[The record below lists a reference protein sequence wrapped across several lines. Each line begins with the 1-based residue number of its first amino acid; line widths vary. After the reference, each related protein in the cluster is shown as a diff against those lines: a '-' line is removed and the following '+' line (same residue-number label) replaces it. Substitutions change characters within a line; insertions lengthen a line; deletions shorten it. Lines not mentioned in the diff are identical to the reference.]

1 MKRLVLLIALL
12 LLAVPVLPARDLNKE
27 WKAYSRLE
35 RRDRP
40 RDQIEKLH
48 EIRALARTY
57 RLPDDFLRA
66 CREEQRVYSRLNWKS
81 TDSLRTALLEAVESY
96 GEPML
101 TYRWLDRDFKYA
113 KAHREELETSR
124 RPSLQ
129 DRKIPFLQTRNEDD
143 IPDDF
148 EWVLW
153 DRLTRLPSLIPDSE
167 EYRLLDEKI
176 GDRYPARPYLQYLTA
191 KQAEDREPALRA
203 IVKQNAGDPFRFI
216 VEKEILDERLFQL
229 RRNVNVTEAEARK
242 LYDDAEAFAKAEKA
256 EKGVHRRMDLSVDEI
271 RRTLTASHLNIRFQQ
286 DSIVLTGRNFG
297 RGSLTF
303 VSDENRRTVSFRN
316 RDGKFYALDTVKA
329 PIPALPDGAY
339 DVHSEGYGSYASYVK
354 RTLSLAARRQGEDF
368 AIYVADYQTG
378 EPVPSATIRLKYGRK
393 QNKVLEREIPMN
405 TQGFTP
411 LPADFQKLIGRKAA
425 TLEARIGDRRS
436 GSVNL
441 SQPLHYPEAPSGQFH
456 ARVFKDR
463 GAYRPGDTLNAKAVL
478 FEGDLHDRVKAL
490 PEGKDVKVQMHDK
503 EWKLLATINLK
514 TNAYGSVAWEWP
526 IPEGERNGL
535 WNIQVIYKEQTL
547 ARSTFRVD
555 DFVLPTF
562 EVTFDPQEDPYLP
575 DSTFVVKGKVESYSG
590 HPVDGIS
597 LEGLVTQYGR
607 VAWRGA
613 VSIDKEGAFRI
624 PLKLSDKGEYRLNI
638 KALDA
643 TGETRGFEH
652 RFTVSSSLS
661 LKAELE
667 NAASGEFSFQN
678 SNMSKTVL
686 TEPVARLVWTVK
698 NGGEPVKMPVTYWL
712 VDGEGIT
719 LREGTSEETLELDLS
734 DCPDG
739 LYFLQASVRAGKADA
754 RANLPILKVTSGLDA
769 PVQSVFLSGE
779 TEIEYGQRI
788 QARLGAGVGPLWAVA
803 TLFSPDGS
811 VLESRLVHLEGVK
824 SLEDLEFIYKGTYPD
839 AVRLEV
845 FYFRD
850 SEQVVHEAVYHR
862 VRHTMDLP
870 LTFSRFQDRTRPGA
884 PYTLSLQTEPGVEA
898 AMAVFDKSL
907 DAMAPSVWN
916 RVNLLPPTFRTAW
929 SRTVA
934 GRITGESAMMTMMTM
949 MTGGVG
955 PVWGVVVDVEGEPI
969 IGASVAVSGTHQGV
983 VTDLE
988 GHFSL
993 DVPKGTMLEIACIGY
1008 ISTFAPASSGMQ
1020 VVLEEDTEALDEVV
1034 VVAYGTTK
1042 RSVLTGAVPGVQIR
1056 GISRPKTGV
1065 FGSSS
1070 RLRIRG
1076 YATAVPEDTYVEDMP
1091 EVSDEDFREIFSEA
1105 LAFEPFLYPNAEGR
1119 VDVTFRTSDK
1129 LSTYHVNVFAHD
1141 KVMRNAVLRK
1151 DIVVTVPVQIS
1162 VTPPRYLY
1170 EEDKYVLSASVSNIS
1185 DEALSGR
1192 LYLRVEMDD
1201 AVEERQPAYAQAA
1214 DLTVPVGGTAAAQFT
1229 VTAPPSFQPSFVGW
1243 WDEPKLDLRL
1253 VFEGDGFSDAVRL
1266 SVPVNL
1272 AEQALTECHSALAGP
1287 EAVDSLRR
1295 MFVNLPGDQAEV
1307 AYRTLREVAEA
1318 GLAQWTAPEDPD
1330 ALSRSA
1336 DFYARALLGRDTT
1349 GTLAPLLALR
1359 QGDGG
1364 FAWTEGMDSSPVV
1377 TATLLERFAVLR
1389 NKGIAIPDMTE
1400 AIRYLDKSQ
1409 FGNLWPMW
1417 CGGLSDE
1424 QYMDIRAMWAE
1435 IPLDLTGIE
1444 EKTVRRYRLREFR
1457 RFARAYL
1464 TPGRYDY
1471 ANGWI
1476 LDKARRVRTLQN
1488 LTASEAGIALGKA
1501 WGEQLFTTSR
1511 FEKSIANDL
1520 ISLKQYA
1527 VRHPSGGVYYPN
1539 AVLPFRGLLS
1549 SEVYAHTLLAKLL
1562 DGPVSDGLK
1571 FWLILQNETQS
1582 WTGDP
1587 AYVDA
1592 LQAVLAAPDSLLDR
1606 QIITLTASGS
1616 VPFADIQATG
1626 NGMRIDRKFYL
1637 VEEGQRTELQ
1647 PGDTLLVGDK
1657 VVARYELWSAENR
1670 SFVRV
1675 DAFREA
1681 CFLPEDQL
1689 SGPARGSFGP
1699 IRVDGLWTRFPQC
1712 YRDIRADRTC
1722 WWLDVCPEESS
1733 TWEETFFVTQAGTF
1747 TTPVMTVESLYAPQ
1761 YRANAAY
1768 RAPLSTVYP

>member
-1 MKRLVLLIALL
+1 M
-12 LLAVPVLPARDLNKE
+12 
-27 WKAYSRLE
+27 S
-35 RRDRP
+35 
-40 RDQIEKLH
+40 
-48 EIRALARTY
+48 
-57 RLPDDFLRA
+57 
-66 CREEQRVYSRLNWKS
+66 S
-81 TDSLRTALLEAVESY
+81 SLS
-96 GEPML
+96 
-101 TYRWLDRDFKYA
+101 
-113 KAHREELETSR
+113 
-124 RPSLQ
+124 
-129 DRKIPFLQTRNEDD
+129 KINT
-143 IPDDF
+143 
-148 EWVLW
+148 VV
-153 DRLTRLPSLIPDSE
+153 S
-167 EYRLLDEKI
+167 
-176 GDRYPARPYLQYLTA
+176 LQYLTA

-898 AMAVFDKSL
+898 AMAVFDKQ
-907 DAMAPSVWN
+907 
-916 RVNLLPPTFRTAW
+916 
-929 SRTVA
+929 
-934 GRITGESAMMTMMTM
+934 E
-949 MTGGVG
+949 
-955 PVWGVVVDVEGEPI
+955 
-969 IGASVAVSGTHQGV
+969 Q
-983 VTDLE
+983 
-988 GHFSL
+988 
-993 DVPKGTMLEIACIGY
+993 IAKN
-1008 ISTFAPASSGMQ
+1008 M
-1020 VVLEEDTEALDEVV
+1020 
-1034 VVAYGTTK
+1034 
-1042 RSVLTGAVPGVQIR
+1042 
-1056 GISRPKTGV
+1056 
-1065 FGSSS
+1065 
-1070 RLRIRG
+1070 
-1076 YATAVPEDTYVEDMP
+1076 
-1091 EVSDEDFREIFSEA
+1091 
-1105 LAFEPFLYPNAEGR
+1105 
-1119 VDVTFRTSDK
+1119 
-1129 LSTYHVNVFAHD
+1129 
-1141 KVMRNAVLRK
+1141 
-1151 DIVVTVPVQIS
+1151 
-1162 VTPPRYLY
+1162 
-1170 EEDKYVLSASVSNIS
+1170 
-1185 DEALSGR
+1185 
-1192 LYLRVEMDD
+1192 
-1201 AVEERQPAYAQAA
+1201 
-1214 DLTVPVGGTAAAQFT
+1214 
-1229 VTAPPSFQPSFVGW
+1229 
-1243 WDEPKLDLRL
+1243 
-1253 VFEGDGFSDAVRL
+1253 
-1266 SVPVNL
+1266 
-1272 AEQALTECHSALAGP
+1272 
-1287 EAVDSLRR
+1287 
-1295 MFVNLPGDQAEV
+1295 
-1307 AYRTLREVAEA
+1307 
-1318 GLAQWTAPEDPD
+1318 
-1330 ALSRSA
+1330 
-1336 DFYARALLGRDTT
+1336 
-1349 GTLAPLLALR
+1349 
-1359 QGDGG
+1359 
-1364 FAWTEGMDSSPVV
+1364 
-1377 TATLLERFAVLR
+1377 
-1389 NKGIAIPDMTE
+1389 
-1400 AIRYLDKSQ
+1400 
-1409 FGNLWPMW
+1409 
-1417 CGGLSDE
+1417 
-1424 QYMDIRAMWAE
+1424 
-1435 IPLDLTGIE
+1435 
-1444 EKTVRRYRLREFR
+1444 
-1457 RFARAYL
+1457 
-1464 TPGRYDY
+1464 
-1471 ANGWI
+1471 
-1476 LDKARRVRTLQN
+1476 
-1488 LTASEAGIALGKA
+1488 
-1501 WGEQLFTTSR
+1501 
-1511 FEKSIANDL
+1511 
-1520 ISLKQYA
+1520 
-1527 VRHPSGGVYYPN
+1527 
-1539 AVLPFRGLLS
+1539 
-1549 SEVYAHTLLAKLL
+1549 LL
-1562 DGPVSDGLK
+1562 DGDSVEK
-1571 FWLILQNETQS
+1571 IARN
-1582 WTGDP
+1582 TGVP
-1587 AYVDA
+1587 LFMVNKIKER
-1592 LQAVLAAPDSLLDR
+1592 LA
-1606 QIITLTASGS
+1606 Q
-1616 VPFADIQATG
+1616 
-1626 NGMRIDRKFYL
+1626 
-1637 VEEGQRTELQ
+1637 
-1647 PGDTLLVGDK
+1647 
-1657 VVARYELWSAENR
+1657 
-1670 SFVRV
+1670 
-1675 DAFREA
+1675 
-1681 CFLPEDQL
+1681 
-1689 SGPARGSFGP
+1689 
-1699 IRVDGLWTRFPQC
+1699 
-1712 YRDIRADRTC
+1712 
-1722 WWLDVCPEESS
+1722 
-1733 TWEETFFVTQAGTF
+1733 EET
-1747 TTPVMTVESLYAPQ
+1747 
-1761 YRANAAY
+1761 
-1768 RAPLSTVYP
+1768 

>member
-12 LLAVPVLPARDLNKE
+12 LLAVPALPARDLNKE

-57 RLPDDFLRA
+57 RLSDDFLRA

-96 GEPML
+96 GEPLL

-129 DRKIPFLQTRNEDD
+129 DRRIPFLQTRNEDD
-143 IPDDF
+143 ITDDF

-153 DRLTRLPSLIPDSE
+153 DRVTRLPSLIPDSE

-176 GDRYPARPYLQYLTA
+176 GDRYPARPYLQYLAA
-191 KQAEDREPALRA
+191 KQADDREADLKKLA
-203 IVKQNAGDPFRFI
+203 KQYADDPFRFI
-216 VEKEILDERLFQL
+216 LEKEILDERLFQL

-242 LYDDAEAFAKAEKA
+242 LYDDAEAFAQAEKS

-271 RRTLTASHLNIRFQQ
+271 RRTLRASSLNIRFRN

-303 VSDENRRTVSFRN
+303 VSDENRKAVSFRN
-316 RDGKFYALDTVKA
+316 RDGKFYALDTVKV
-329 PIPALPDGAY
+329 PIPALPDGSY
-339 DVHSEGYGSYASYVK
+339 DVYSEGYGSHASYVK
-354 RTLSLAARRQGEDF
+354 QTLSLAARRQGEDF

-378 EPVPSATIRLKYGRK
+378 EPVPSATVRLQYGWRLK
-393 QNKVLEREIPMN
+393 KVLEREITMN
-405 TQGFTP
+405 TQGFTL
-411 LPADFQKLIGRKAA
+411 LPADFQKLIGRKTAV
-425 TLEARIGDRRS
+425 LEARVGDRRS
-436 GSVNL
+436 ASVDVNRKE
-441 SQPLHYPEAPSGQFH
+441 SAIKYPSVRLHG
-456 ARVFKDR
+456 RVFKDR
-463 GAYRPGDTLNAKAVL
+463 GAYRPGDTLKAKAVL
-478 FEGDLHDRVKAL
+478 FEGDQHDRVSTL
-490 PEGKDVKVQMHDK
+490 GEGKDVRVQVFNAEGKTMA
-503 EWKLLATINLK
+503 EINLK
-514 TNAYGSVAWEWP
+514 TNAFGSVAWEFP
-526 IPEGERNGL
+526 IPAGERNGL
-535 WNIQVIYKEQTL
+535 WGINVYLGET
-547 ARSTFRVD
+547 RYTHSSFRVD

-575 DSTFVVKGKVESYSG
+575 DSIFVVKGKVESYSG

-597 LEGLVTQYGR
+597 LEGLVTRYGR

-643 TGETRGFEH
+643 TGETRDFEH

-678 SNMSKTVL
+678 SSVSKTVL

-712 VDGEGIT
+712 VDGEGNT

-769 PVQSVFLSGE
+769 PVRSVFLSGE

-788 QARLGAGVGPLWAVA
+788 QARLGAGAGPLWAVA

-850 SEQVVHEAVYHR
+850 AEQVVHEAVYHR

-898 AMAVFDKSL
+898 AVAVFDKSL
-907 DAMAPSVWN
+907 DAVATSVWS
-916 RVNLLPPTFRTAW
+916 RVDLLPPTFRTAW
-929 SRTVA
+929 SRTAA
-934 GRITGESAMMTMMTM
+934 GRITGENAMLV
-949 MTGGVG
+949 TGGVG

-983 VTDLE
+983 VTDFE

-1008 ISTFAPASSGMQ
+1008 VSTFAPASSAMQ
-1020 VVLEEDTEALDEVV
+1020 VVLEEDYEALDEVV
-1034 VVAYGTTK
+1034 VVGYGVQRK
-1042 RSVLTGAVPGVQIR
+1042 SALTGSVTEALSGMVPGVQVR
-1056 GISRPKTGV
+1056 GASSPKI
-1065 FGSSS
+1065 
-1070 RLRIRG
+1070 RIRG
-1076 YATAVPEDTYVEDMP
+1076 YSSVAVPEETYVEDMP

-1141 KVMRNAVLRK
+1141 KIMRNAVLRK

-1501 WGEQLFTTSR
+1501 WGEQLFTASR

-1616 VPFADIQATG
+1616 VPFADIQAAG